1 MLVGNSGD
9 FGRRDCLV
17 LVGAGANGLGLECV
31 FAHARGNDVN
41 VDEALLQVGE
51 GVLELNSDGLVILR
65 GNGIHEGEEL
75 TEDGL
80 VASGALVGAHDV
92 CSLDIRAVGELGSV
106 AQGDLVLGVGNLD
119 GVTGSQRGADRV
131 VGHVEAVQAFEDLP
145 VCAHAECRGGDRAV
159 VSGLVGGT
167 NGDGA
172 LGCA

>member
-1 MLVGNSGD
+1 M
-9 FGRRDCLV
+9 
-17 LVGAGANGLGLECV
+17 
-31 FAHARGNDVN
+31 N

-51 GVLELNSDGLVILR
+51 GVLQLDGDGLVILR

-80 VASGALVGAHDV
+80 VASGALVGAHNV
-92 CSLDIRAVGELGSV
+92 CCLDIGAVRELGSV
-106 AQGDLVLGVGNLD
+106 TQGNLVLGVGDLH

-131 VGHVEAVQAFEDLP
+131 VGHVETVQAFEDLP
-145 VCAHAECRGGDRAV
+145 VCAHAECRGSDRAV
-159 VSGLVGGT
+159 VSGLVGRT